1 MTTTTG
7 PLAATP
13 DQLVGS
19 LAEERELNR
28 LEELLVDRSG
38 SGLWWSAM
46 ARRVE
51 ATIDAIWA
59 ERTAP
64 EGTMSL
70 HAEITAEEPRLVPA
84 LARLEADRLALVEEF
99 TSLRMLVSAS
109 VGEPGGV
116 ARVIAATTEVIA
128 LFRSYQRRAR
138 AVVYDAYYV
147 DLGVGG

>member
-1 MTTTTG
+1 MTAVTG
-7 PLAATP
+7 AMPGAP
-13 DQLVGS
+13 DRLVGS
-19 LAEERELNR
+19 LAEERELTR

-38 SGLWWSAM
+38 SGMWWSAM

-59 ERTAP
+59 DRAAP
-64 EGTMSL
+64 EGTMAL
-70 HAEITAEEPRLVPA
+70 HEEIKAEQPRLAPV
-84 LARLEADRLALVEEF
+84 LARLEADRLALVDEF
-99 TSLRMLVSAS
+99 TALRMLVSQS
-109 VGEPGGV
+109 VGESGGV

-138 AVVYDAYYV
+138 AVVYDAYCV